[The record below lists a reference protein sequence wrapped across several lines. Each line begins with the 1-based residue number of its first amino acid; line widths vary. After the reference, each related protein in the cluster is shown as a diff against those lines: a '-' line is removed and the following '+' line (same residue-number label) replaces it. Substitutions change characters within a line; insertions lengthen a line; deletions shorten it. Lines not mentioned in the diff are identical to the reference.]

1 MTAYLPGPLYMA
13 EASVM
18 MTFALYVMLKKS
30 TDWLDSSR
38 IANLTFLSQN
48 SLFCN
53 TLVVAHVVVKTM
65 LYFAKQAVNTPLYYK
80 WYNHAL
86 CNIV

>member
-1 MTAYLPGPLYMA
+1 
-13 EASVM
+13 M

-38 IANLTFLSQN
+38 IADLTFLSLN

-53 TLVVAHVVVKTM
+53 TLLVAHVVVKTVW
-65 LYFAKQAVNTPLYYK
+65 YFAKQATNTTLYYK